1 MMIGGVAQQSPMR
14 LHNQLLS
21 RSDGCSQ
28 GRREPTRSAREPLTA
43 SPSAGYPC
51 ARHLTQLLKPDTLDP
66 SGCQRKSQVLH
77 VIIIISLGRDEG
89 CRAHCRQGLIAEL
102 NGSRARPTDR
112 MVVLWVESK

>member
-66 SGCQRKSQVLH
+66 SGCQRKSQVLQRITQQH
-77 VIIIISLGRDEG
+77 TFFSCSNQRTLPNRYWRVR
-89 CRAHCRQGLIAEL
+89 
-102 NGSRARPTDR
+102 
-112 MVVLWVESK
+112 

>member
-77 VIIIISLGRDEG
+77 ISNDRLLRKVGFSGPLG
-89 CRAHCRQGLIAEL
+89 
-102 NGSRARPTDR
+102 SKPS
-112 MVVLWVESK
+112 VVPRKGRG

>member
-66 SGCQRKSQVLH
+66 SGCQRKSQVLQ
-77 VIIIISLGRDEG
+77 IITATAPPPCSQRST
-89 CRAHCRQGLIAEL
+89 CSMAE
-102 NGSRARPTDR
+102 
-112 MVVLWVESK
+112 